1 MTKEQDTIFSQNSF
15 PLIAGL
21 TVAPTYAFLKS
32 GDSYPPPR
40 AATIPTVWLFC
51 VHWLTLLAIYCR
63 VLWLCPSRKAKS
75 HKPLS
80 WAGTTPGIC
89 YFGQCQSYTSR
100 GALCPIILRALL
112 RSPNHHR
119 SISQAIQNWQSESK
133 DFRKPPKTCWPCM
146 SHQSKA
152 GRMFHVPP
160 KMAKLVAT
168 TSHRERCSM
177 SANF

>member
-51 VHWLTLLAIYCR
+51 VHWLTLLAIYGR

-80 WAGTTPGIC
+80 WAGTTPGI
-89 YFGQCQSYTSR
+89 
-100 GALCPIILRALL
+100 AILGNANRT
-112 RSPNHHR
+112 HH
-119 SISQAIQNWQSESK
+119 E
-133 DFRKPPKTCWPCM
+133 
-146 SHQSKA
+146 
-152 GRMFHVPP
+152 VPYVP
-160 KMAKLVAT
+160 
-168 TSHRERCSM
+168 SFSERCFAAPTTIVQSPKQ
-177 SANF
+177 SRTGKANRKIS